1 MKLVT
6 NLILFSNAITITTT
20 TQCIDL
26 WAEFLDKS
34 QWKGEI
40 QVEVIWRF
48 TELWDYKNNE
58 SY

>member
-40 QVEVIWRF
+40 QVEVI
-48 TELWDYKNNE
+48 
-58 SY
+58 